1 MPTYVYE
8 CKKCAQTLEV
18 EQRITEAPLTDCE
31 CGAAGSL
38 RRVVQPVGIA
48 FKGSGFYVT
57 DSSPA
62 PTSAAPCGDAC
73 ACAPEK
79 AATD

>member
-8 CKKCAQTLEV
+8 CRECAKTQEV
-18 EQRITEAPLTDCE
+18 EQRISDAPLTDCD
-31 CGAAGSL
+31 CGAKGGL
-38 RRVVQPVGIA
+38 RRVIQAVGIA

-62 PTSAAPCGDAC
+62 PKTETPAPCGDSC
-73 ACAPEK
+73 ACAPSG
-79 AATD
+79 D